1 MSEKMAELA
10 DEQVDP
16 TADEDEY
23 DVNSEEPVID
33 DAVPTTWQEFAEDA
47 RTGPSAVVIERGD
60 VTLPGAARLT
70 E

>member
-1 MSEKMAELA
+1 MA
-10 DEQVDP
+10 DEHMDP

-23 DVNSEEPVID
+23 DVNLEEPVID
-33 DAVPTTWQEFAEDA
+33 SAVPTTWQEFAEDA
-47 RTGPSAVVIERGD
+47 RTGQSAVAIETGS